1 MRRLLLAFAILA
13 VGVALNGCAAV
24 KVEVDDAHKGYVIY
38 SNGKKVCDDS
48 RNCYVPVARGDEMY
62 LEAEKNGVVYGEVV
76 IHRGDG
82 GYSTQ
87 TVLHRG
93 GCQGRCYGGWDATG
107 HCCQGV
113 AASGNRHHDY
123 GIFPQK
129 GHDTRDAAR
138 KRRESIPLG

>member
-93 GCQGRCYGGWDATG
+93 LPRTLLRRLGCHWALLPGGCSLWKP
-107 HCCQGV
+107 
-113 AASGNRHHDY
+113 SPRLRN
-123 GIFPQK
+123 ISQK
-129 GHDTRDAAR
+129 R
-138 KRRESIPLG
+138 S